1 MKISNPAQRCV
12 ICFERYPLLY
22 SEYSGPRFHRNTF
35 IWHQM
40 PKDCN
45 PNISHYSILCF
56 SLGFSVELLRRNWE
70 NSGLLL
76 RTFQLHS
83 TEWSK
88 CLCAPDNYNTIIRCT
103 ETFWSPC
110 ISQKVTVELVTV
122 FECILTVCFCMSTL
136 TEVFPSFFLSCK
148 ANARVKPATTGHG
161 PHSS

>member
-1 MKISNPAQRCV
+1 METSNPAQPCV
-12 ICFERYPLLY
+12 IWFERYPLLY

-35 IWHQM
+35 IWRQM

-45 PNISHYSILCF
+45 PNISHYLILCF
-56 SLGFSVELLRRNWE
+56 SLGFSVEILRRNWE

-83 TEWSK
+83 TGWSK
-88 CLCAPDNYNTIIRCT
+88 CLCAPDNYNTIIRYT

-110 ISQKVTVELVTV
+110 INQNVTVALVTV
-122 FECILTVCFCMSTL
+122 FECILIVCLCMTTL
-136 TEVFPSFFLSCK
+136 TEVFPCFFLSCK
-148 ANARVKPATTGHG
+148 ANSRVKPATTGHG